1 MTQNQHEQ
9 LSRRERQIMDILYR
23 RGEATV
29 AEVLQELA
37 DPPSYSTVRALMRIL
52 EEKGHLVHRE
62 EGPRYIYA
70 PSVSKDRAQRSM
82 LQSLLT
88 NFFGGSR
95 EKLLAALLDDADGEL
110 HPKELENLSELIDQA
125 RKEGR

>member
-1 MTQNQHEQ
+1 MTPSQHEQ

-29 AEVLQELA
+29 AEVLQELP
-37 DPPSYSTVRALMRIL
+37 DPPSYSSVRALIRIL
-52 EEKGHLVHRE
+52 EEKGHLRHRE
-62 EGPRYIYA
+62 DGPRYIFA
-70 PSVSKDRAQRSM
+70 PSLSKHRAQRSM
-82 LQSLLT
+82 LQSVLT
-88 NFFGGSR
+88 NFFDGSR
-95 EKLLAALLDDADGEL
+95 EQLLAALLDDADGGL